1 MGKLNYKI
9 ITEIKKSNKGN
20 VYLAKVKGY
29 DFPVVLKELK
39 HGNISVFRALQE
51 LNSEHLPKI
60 FQVEETEEGVVL
72 VEEYIEGELLAD
84 YISEQ
89 KLTENGCLNLAEQMC
104 ETIKILHSHQPPIIH
119 RDIKPSNIII
129 SSKGM
134 LKVIDFDSSRLY
146 KAEMDT
152 DTRLLGTEKYA
163 PPEQYGFSQ
172 TDCRSDI
179 YSLGVVFEKFTM
191 FMSKSRQKHWKR
203 IVEKCTLFA
212 PDSRYQSVSEIEQEL
227 KKIQQIGTLTPG
239 KIAIT
244 IGVVLLCLITGTL
257 WMKFSEFNSQPD
269 SQPNSLQAMQN
280 DESNSDGT
288 SEDKKT
294 AEDEQPENEEETSDD
309 EKLTEA
315 EEVDIQEE
323 EVILDEKYRT
333 IPPEFRDLESDIPAY
348 VSLKEHIRE
357 NRMVVIYC
365 FKDRMA
371 ERDFYVEV
379 KELDYETTKF
389 HGMKLYSEE
398 NGQGYLIEEEFVAVE
413 DNVIII
419 AKEYMDSLES
429 GYYTLATIM
438 SYGEEEPFERGIYLY
453 VASSDILEEPG
464 MWLQNTTYDY
474 HCGTTDNIHLVVRN
488 DSSKEIVSLQLMNGS
503 EIDSSMY
510 RVLQNGRVM
519 EISSELL
526 SSFRSGGSLN
536 YNVVCKDGSSLTICI
551 NGVSNNN

>member
-1 MGKLNYKI
+1 MGKLNYNI

-20 VYLAKVKGY
+20 VYLAKVEDY
-29 DFPVVLKELK
+29 DFPVVVKELK
-39 HGNISVFRALQE
+39 NGNISVFCALQE
-51 LNSEHLPKI
+51 VKSEYLPEI
-60 FQVEETEEGVVL
+60 FRVEETEDGL
-72 VEEYIEGELLAD
+72 LIIEEYIEGELLAD
-84 YISEQ
+84 YISKQ

-104 ETIKILHSHQPPIIH
+104 EALKILHSHQPPIIH
-119 RDIKPSNIII
+119 RDIKPSNMII

-134 LKVIDFDSSRLY
+134 LKLIDFDSSRLY

-191 FMSKSRQKHWKR
+191 FMSKNRQKHWKR

-227 KKIQQIGTLTPG
+227 KKIQQIGTLNPG
-239 KIAIT
+239 KIVIA
-244 IGVVLLCLITGTL
+244 IGVVLLCLITGAL
-257 WMKFSEFNSQPD
+257 WMKFSEFNSQLD
-269 SQPNSLQAMQN
+269 SKSDSLQAMN
-280 DESNSDGT
+280 SDESTSDGAPK
-288 SEDKKT
+288 DKNV
-294 AEDEQPENEEETSDD
+294 AEDEQSEKEDETSGVDQ
-309 EKLTEA
+309 LTEA
-315 EEVDIQEE
+315 IKQEE
-323 EVILDEKYRT
+323 EVVLDEKYRT

-348 VSLKEHIRE
+348 VSLKERIRE
-357 NRMVVIYC
+357 NGMVVIYC
-365 FKDRMA
+365 FKNRMI

-389 HGMKLYSEE
+389 HGMRIYSEE
-398 NGQGYLIEEEFVAVE
+398 TGQGYLIEEEFVEVQN
-413 DNVIII
+413 NVIII
-419 AKEYMDSLES
+419 ASEYMDSLES

-438 SYGEEEPFERGIYLY
+438 SYGEEATFERGIYLY

-474 HCGTTDNIHLVVRN
+474 HCGTNDNIHVVVKN
-488 DSSKEIVSLQLMNGS
+488 DSSKEIASLQLTNGS
-503 EIDSSMY
+503 EVDPSMY
-510 RVLQNGRVM
+510 QVLHDGRVM

-526 SSFRSGGSLN
+526 SSFRSGGLLN
-536 YNVVCKDGSSLTICI
+536 YDVVCKDGSSLTICI
-551 NGVSNNN
+551 NGVSNSN

>member
-1 MGKLNYKI
+1 MSKIDYSI
-9 ITEIKKSNKGN
+9 ITEIKKSDKGN
-20 VYLAKVKGY
+20 VYLAKVKQY
-29 DFPVVLKELK
+29 DFPVVVKELK
-39 HGNISVFRALQE
+39 HGNINVLRTLQKIE
-51 LNSEHLPKI
+51 NEHFPKI

-72 VEEYIEGELLAD
+72 VEEYIDGELLAD
-84 YISEQ
+84 YLSQQ
-89 KLTENGCLNLAEQMC
+89 KLTESGSFNIAEQLCDAM
-104 ETIKILHSHQPPIIH
+104 KILHSQKPPLIH
-119 RDIKPSNIII
+119 RDIKPSNLIV
-129 SSKGM
+129 SSNGI
-134 LKVIDFDSSRLY
+134 LKLIDFDSTRLY
-146 KAEMDT
+146 RKTSDS
-152 DTRLLGTEKYA
+152 DTRLLGTQHYA

-179 YSLGVVFEKFTM
+179 YSFGVVLERLSGFI
-191 FMSKSRQKHWKR
+191 SKGRKKQWKLL
-203 IVEKCTLFA
+203 VEKCTLFD
-212 PDSRYQSVSEIEQEL
+212 PDSRFQSVSEIETAL
-227 KKIQQIGTLTPG
+227 KKMKKTNFFTVERVGILVCIILLLVVVGVMLTD
-239 KIAIT
+239 
-244 IGVVLLCLITGTL
+244 
-257 WMKFSEFNSQPD
+257 FSNTSAEQDNMFEAWED
-269 SQPNSLQAMQN
+269 TASLGQGIIFQ
-280 DESNSDGT
+280 T
-288 SEDKKT
+288 SENLTVTEEKT
-294 AEDEQPENEEETSDD
+294 DNTQQLEESEEIEENPQ
-309 EKLTEA
+309 
-315 EEVDIQEE
+315 EEV
-323 EVILDEKYRT
+323 VLDEKYRT

-365 FKDRMA
+365 FKDRMT

-398 NGQGYLIEEEFVAVE
+398 NGQGYMIEEEFVEVE

-488 DSSKEIVSLQLMNGS
+488 DSSKEIASLQLMNGG

-551 NGVSNNN
+551 NGVSGSN